1 MAHYHRYL
9 RALGRGGVYVVVAL
23 AEHIVI
29 VIVCLA
35 LLFADIVAVDGVGA
49 RAGYGYAAPLFGAG
63 AGALACG
70 GAYGGHAG
78 VVGGHVAA
86 VSVGIGIVI
95 GLLLNHVAAGE
106 GEVLSPDEAPGA
118 VVVHIQEAA
127 GAVGAQHGE
136 GLAPHIAQL
145 GCAFGGAGGGR
156 ADVDILVLGYG
167 ALCGIVCPYL
177 GAGIAAYGAAAG
189 GQVGYVDGAG
199 ACAPEVGDGACGY
212 PARHAAYGD
221 VYLRAG
227 SVAVVDGDVARVLH
241 DAYRLAVIGNSSA
254 RGEVG

>member
-49 RAGYGYAAPLFGAG
+49 RAGYADAAPLFGAG

-78 VVGGHVAA
+78 VVGGHAA
-86 VSVGIGIVI
+86 VCAGVVV

-127 GAVGAQHGE
+127 AGVGAQHGE
-136 GLAPHIAQL
+136 CLAPHIAQL
-145 GCAFGGAGGGR
+145 GSALGGAGGGR
-156 ADVDILVLGYG
+156 ADVYVLVLGYG
-167 ALCGIVCPYL
+167 ALGLVVHIHAGGRAAG
-177 GAGIAAYGAAAG
+177 GAGSAAAG

-212 PARHAAYGD
+212 PARNAAYGD
-221 VYLRAG
+221 VYLGAG
-227 SVAVVDGDVARVLH
+227 GVAVVDGDVARVLH

-254 RGEVG
+254 RSEVG

>member
-35 LLFADIVAVDGVGA
+35 LLFADIIAVDGVVV
-49 RAGYGYAAPLFGAG
+49 RAGYADAAPLFGAG
-63 AGALACG
+63 AGALARG
-70 GAYGGHAG
+70 GAYGGHAR

-86 VSVGIGIVI
+86 VCAGVVV

-106 GEVLSPDEAPGA
+106 GEILSPDEAPGA
-118 VVVHIQEAA
+118 VIVRIQEAA
-127 GAVGAQHGE
+127 AGVGAQHGE

-145 GCAFGGAGGGR
+145 GSTLGGAGGGR
-156 ADVDILVLGYG
+156 ADVYVLVLGYG
-167 ALCGIVCPYL
+167 ALGLVVHIHAGGRAAG
-177 GAGIAAYGAAAG
+177 GAGSAAAG
-189 GQVGYVDGAG
+189 GQVGHVDGAG

-221 VYLRAG
+221 VYLGAG
-227 SVAVVDGDVARVLH
+227 GVAVVDGDVARVLH
-241 DAYRLAVIGNSSA
+241 DAYRLAVIGNNSA
-254 RGEVG
+254 RSEVG

>member
-78 VVGGHVAA
+78 VVGGHVAVCA
-86 VSVGIGIVI
+86 GVVV

-118 VVVHIQEAA
+118 VIVRIQEAA
-127 GAVGAQHGE
+127 AGVGAQHGE

-145 GCAFGGAGGGR
+145 GSALGGAGGGR
-156 ADVDILVLGYG
+156 ADVDVLVLGYG
-167 ALCGIVCPYL
+167 ALGLVVHIHAGGRAAG
-177 GAGIAAYGAAAG
+177 GAGSAAAG

-212 PARHAAYGD
+212 PARNAAYGD
-221 VYLRAG
+221 EYLGAG
-227 SVAVVDGDVARVLH
+227 GVAVVDGDVARVLH

-254 RGEVG
+254 CGEVG

>member
-70 GAYGGHAG
+70 GAYGGHAR

-86 VSVGIGIVI
+86 VCAGVVV

-118 VVVHIQEAA
+118 VIVRIQEAA
-127 GAVGAQHGE
+127 AGVGAQHGE

-145 GCAFGGAGGGR
+145 GSALGGAGGGR
-156 ADVDILVLGYG
+156 ADVDVLVLGYG
-167 ALCGIVCPYL
+167 ALGGIVCPYL

-212 PARHAAYGD
+212 PAGDAACGD
-221 VYLRAG
+221 VYLGAG
-227 SVAVVDGDVARVLH
+227 GVAVVDGDVARVLH

-254 RGEVG
+254 RSEVG